1 MNQIQTLRAY
11 IAEQHQGNV
20 THAAKALGKD
30 RSTLHRIMDSGYVI
44 GGALYTRN
52 GKENRDD

>member
-44 GGALYTRN
+44 GGGALYTERE
-52 GKENRDD
+52 G